1 MLKNTHISGGLRVK
15 AKDNMVKIKAGG
27 DEGWTVLEQVSAW
40 QTPNAEISQY
50 FNKLS
55 SSSRD

>member
-27 DEGWTVLEQVSAW
+27 DEG
-40 QTPNAEISQY
+40 
-50 FNKLS
+50 
-55 SSSRD
+55 